1 MNLCFFNFCGNPVG
15 GLMFYFRINDVK
27 WDRQNIIVMEEVTIR
42 PPYGLEDCR
51 GKEGSKALDHVKKIV
66 SKNGVSCQ
74 PTPYSQAPRY
84 ECIIENYFSH
94 YSTKT
99 NVVGTQ

>member
-1 MNLCFFNFCGNPVG
+1 MI
-15 GLMFYFRINDVK
+15 FRISDVK

-66 SKNGVSCQ
+66 SKLNGPQDEKMYLWTNMSSEDSDQHDHSTIMQSGSICSKLNDIVS
-74 PTPYSQAPRY
+74 
-84 ECIIENYFSH
+84 
-94 YSTKT
+94 
-99 NVVGTQ
+99 